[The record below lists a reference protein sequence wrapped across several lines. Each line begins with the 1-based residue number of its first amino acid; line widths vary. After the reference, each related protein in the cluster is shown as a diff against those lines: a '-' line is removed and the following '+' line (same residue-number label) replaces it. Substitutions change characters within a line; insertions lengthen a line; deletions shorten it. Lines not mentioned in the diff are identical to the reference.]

1 MKTVFADKNDF
12 IIENDDEDVA
22 IAFILRAIKE
32 VYPWAAEIV
41 KVIGK
46 VVFDTLFK
54 LEYRRDGWMVFE
66 SAADA
71 EVWKNQQ

>member
-12 IIENDDEDVA
+12 IIEDDDEDVA

-41 KVIGK
+41 KVKGK

-71 EVWKNQQ
+71 EVWKNEQ